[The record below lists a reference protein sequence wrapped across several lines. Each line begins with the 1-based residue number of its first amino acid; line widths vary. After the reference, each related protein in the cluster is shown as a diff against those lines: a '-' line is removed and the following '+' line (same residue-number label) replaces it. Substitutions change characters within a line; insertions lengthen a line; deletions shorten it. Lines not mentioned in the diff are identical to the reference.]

1 MGWEPIEVSEEFVR
15 NFAQSA
21 ATLCASL
28 SETEQ
33 RMLHEIIARAGGD
46 GGHPDAAASE
56 PATGRYGNLDQPG
69 NGIGSAGNGGDS
81 SLCDDLARKLAGV
94 WEPGTTIAPVYSGA
108 MPREGGGTLD

>member
-69 NGIGSAGNGGDS
+69 NGGNP
-81 SLCDDLARKLAGV
+81 SLCDDLAGKLAGV